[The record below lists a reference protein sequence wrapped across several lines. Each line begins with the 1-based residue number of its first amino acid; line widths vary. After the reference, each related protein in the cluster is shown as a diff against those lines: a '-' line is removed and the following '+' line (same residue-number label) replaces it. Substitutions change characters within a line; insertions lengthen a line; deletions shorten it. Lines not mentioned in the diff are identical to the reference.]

1 MTCVWTTLQVPSCLP
16 AVAAEMSALLPRID
30 QLLAY
35 FNRHV
40 LDVPDGLID
49 RNTSYRL
56 NGVPYEELLGRD
68 GNDALVRLITR
79 DTAGYRFAVQ
89 ALLHALPDASI
100 TRLDFSSSSGSGTST
115 LAMRGILRGTAG
127 QIDERIQLEFRTT
140 VSETLDW
147 VDVMVPEA
155 VLERLRLAR
164 ATA

>member
-1 MTCVWTTLQVPSCLP
+1 MVLAYRVLD
-16 AVAAEMSALLPRID
+16 LRID

-68 GNDALVRLITR
+68 ASDPLVRLITR
-79 DTAGYRFAVQ
+79 DAAGYRFAVK
-89 ALLHALPDASI
+89 ALLHAVPDASL
-100 TRLDFSSSSGSGTST
+100 TRLDLSLSSGSGTAT
-115 LAMRGILRGTAG
+115 VAMRGMLRGTAG
-127 QIDERIQLEFRTT
+127 QIDERIQIEFRTT
-140 VSETLDW
+140 ASETLDW
-147 VDVMVPEA
+147 VDVLVPEA

-164 ATA
+164 ATT